1 MTPEEQLK
9 QLQQQLEIVKTQKD
23 IADLQA
29 SLQQKP
35 AEVQQAI
42 AQAESAAAV
51 ARKAALE
58 ATLPKGESKPLEGT
72 VATDEKFGYLATLVA
87 YQVMRGCAAT
97 IAKAIDDKSL
107 AGNPAKI
114 LIVDERNVAQ
124 SDLALVQVDRQFA
137 FFRAQFAAQV
147 QQMENLLQDTAA
159 AYPPALGEAELEV
172 QRPDVGAGGLEML
185 PIAPIAAALTAAPAV
200 ISSVADIVG
209 YFKTDYT
216 VKGQTVDLSADAL
229 VAEVAGKIKGHH
241 VQIFNFNLVK
251 NSELV
256 KDWSD
261 LVEQKLALDK
271 HKELLKVQVVEPAT
285 ARIASRKEESAAL
298 QAKLD
303 QLTKPE
309 EEAQRN
315 AVRDQMD
322 QRRQGIIFDQSLLDR
337 SQRAVVNADALA
349 QAFGEFVTSLTSTSD
364 PASQPL
370 WLQAAV
376 RQQIRQQGITH
387 LLYLKIVSSGG
398 EAITKKSFW
407 SSGQT
412 SYVGGAAV
420 AYVLA
425 AADGKV
431 ELAGTEVGLAQ
442 LDYKYSQPTA
452 TILRKVSW
460 AQLQGPG

>member
-29 SLQQKP
+29 GLQQKP

-42 AQAESAAAV
+42 AQTESAAAV

-58 ATLPKGESKPLEGT
+58 ATFPKAESKPLEGT
-72 VATDEKFGYLATLVA
+72 VTTDEKFGYLATLVA
-87 YQVMRGCAAT
+87 YQVMRQCAAT
-97 IAKAIDDKSL
+97 IAGAIDAKPL
-107 AGNPAKI
+107 AGNPVKI
-114 LIVDERNVAQ
+114 LIVDERNGTQ
-124 SDLALVQVDRQFA
+124 SDLALVQVDRQFE
-137 FFRAQFAAQV
+137 FFHAQFDAQV
-147 QQMENLLQDTAA
+147 QQMDGLLQETAA
-159 AYPPALGEAELEV
+159 AYPPVPPAAGLEV
-172 QRPDVGAGGLEML
+172 LRPGVGAGGLEML
-185 PIAPIAAALTAAPAV
+185 PLAPIATVLTAAPAL
-200 ISSVADIVG
+200 ISSVADIAG

-216 VKGQTVDLSADAL
+216 VKGQAVDLSGDAL

-251 NSELV
+251 DSDFVTRWSE
-256 KDWSD
+256 

-271 HKELLKVQVVEPAT
+271 HKELLRVQVVEPAT

-298 QAKLD
+298 QVKLD
-303 QLTKPE
+303 QLTRPE

-315 AVRDQMD
+315 ALRHELD
-322 QRRQGIIFDQSLLDR
+322 QRKQGIVYDQALLSR
-337 SQRAVVNADALA
+337 AQRAVVNAGALA
-349 QAFGEFVTSLTSTSD
+349 EAFGEFVTSLTSTSD
-364 PASQPL
+364 PASPPL

-412 SYVGGAAV
+412 SYLGGAAV

-431 ELAGTEVGLAQ
+431 ELAGTEVGLEQ
-442 LDYKYSQPTA
+442 LDYRYSQPGA
-452 TILRKVSW
+452 TTLRKISW
-460 AQLQGPG
+460 A